1 MSVSTTPGYR
11 FCDLTHEEQDLI
23 SAIKQ
28 SEICLER
35 WELTPAD
42 REFHLNL
49 ISNCTHQLR
58 MLWYPE
64 SQTH

>member
-11 FCDLTHEEQDLI
+11 FCDLSHEEQDLI

-49 ISNCTHQLR
+49 IVNCNARLKD
-58 MLWYPE
+58 LWYPE
-64 SQTH
+64 SETH

>member
-11 FCDLTHEEQDLI
+11 FSDLTHEEQDLI

-35 WELTPAD
+35 WDLHQYD
-42 REFHLNL
+42 REFHRNI
-49 ISNCTHQLR
+49 ISNCTRQLR

>member
-11 FCDLTHEEQDLI
+11 FCDLTPEEQDLI

-35 WELTPAD
+35 WDLHQYD
-42 REFHLNL
+42 REFHLNI
-49 ISNCTHQLR
+49 ISNCTRQLR

-64 SQTH
+64 TKTH